1 MGYKYTGIS
10 GYGTP
15 GDLQKLET
23 LYLNNNLNLHDLPA
37 ELAMCCSLQM
47 MSIENCPLTQI
58 PVEVV
63 TGGPSLVIQVG
74 RLTTGTII

>member
-1 MGYKYTGIS
+1 MH
-10 GYGTP
+10 
-15 GDLQKLET
+15 KLET
-23 LYLNNNLNLHDLPA
+23 LYLNNNLNLHDLPT

-63 TGGPSLVIQVG
+63 TGGPSLVIQVSSQG
-74 RLTTGTII
+74 

>member
-1 MGYKYTGIS
+1 M
-10 GYGTP
+10 
-15 GDLQKLET
+15 
-23 LYLNNNLNLHDLPA
+23 NLHDLPT

-63 TGGPSLVIQVG
+63 TGGPSLVIQVSKKIK
-74 RLTTGTII
+74 LKINVSCLLYNKICL